1 MFSWKNISI
10 LSAVA
15 GALAFG
21 TVVTPASADSVEWT
35 PFVIRNSSTGDIAP
49 TIVED
54 ADGNGVTATIALE
67 GQKAGYGTAAYDGV
81 KVSALKNVTYTRRD
95 SGDKQVY
102 VNIWVTDG
110 TNYAVIT
117 PRTVQANT
125 GGYVTSEVN
134 GMDLQSLGFGVYET
148 NVSSLDWMFAGAQRL
163 ANASLLKADGSVVT
177 LADIGHLT
185 IDDPGTYGGPGIGGG
200 APKANLGFNLI
211 FGDTENNHSQ
221 GLVPFSV
228 DNVQVAL
235 VPLPAAAWAGM
246 VLLGGIGL
254 RRARRA

>member
-1 MFSWKNISI
+1 MFSWKNISL

-21 TVVTPASADSVEWT
+21 TVVTPASADSVAWT
-35 PFVIRNSSTGDIAP
+35 PFVIRNSSTGNIAP

-95 SGDKQVY
+95 SGDKEVY

-117 PRTVQANT
+117 PRVVTPNT
-125 GGYVTSEVN
+125 GDYTVVDVN
-134 GMDLQSLGFGVYET
+134 GMDLQTLGLGVYET
-148 NVSSLDWMFAGAQRL
+148 NTSSLDWLFNGAQRRET
-163 ANASLLKADGSVVT
+163 SLLKADGSVVT

-185 IDDPGTYGGPGIGGG
+185 IDDPGVYPDTYIGTG

-211 FGDTENNHSQ
+211 FGDTENHHTQ

-246 VLLGGIGL
+246 MLLGGLGL

>member
-1 MFSWKNISI
+1 VFSWKNISL

-35 PFVIRNSSTGDIAP
+35 PFVIRNSSTGNIAP
-49 TIVED
+49 TIVKD

-95 SGDKQVY
+95 SGNKEVY

-134 GMDLQSLGFGVYET
+134 GMDLQTLGFGVYET
-148 NVSSLDWMFAGAQRL
+148 DTSSLNWLFNGAQRM
-163 ANASLLKADGSVVT
+163 ANGSLLKGNGSVVT

-185 IDDPGTYGGPGIGGG
+185 IDDPGTYTTPPVGTG
-200 APKANLGFNLI
+200 APTADLGFNLI
-211 FGDTENNHSQ
+211 FGDTENHHTQ

-246 VLLGGIGL
+246 MLLGGLGL